1 MTKNVEKE
9 KNSNVLQS
17 ISLLYQSYN
26 FGFIILFPENKI
38 NFAFNVI
45 FQVSTLILQIEN
57 WYKLKNQKFWK
68 TVFF

>member
-57 WYKLKNQKFWK
+57 
-68 TVFF
+68 